1 MQKMTYII
9 RDKNGLHARPAGL
22 IVQAAKGYKSK
33 VSISAGEKSAD
44 CKKLFQVMG
53 LGIKCGDEVTL
64 SAEGEDEE
72 GAVGDIGKT
81 MRDAGL

>member
-33 VSISAGEKSAD
+33 VSISTD

-72 GAVGDIGKT
+72 RAVGDIGKT

>member
-22 IVQAAKGYKSK
+22 IVQAAKGYKS
-33 VSISAGEKSAD
+33 AD

-64 SAEGEDEE
+64 SADGEDEE
-72 GAVGDIGKT
+72 RAVGDIGKT

>member
-53 LGIKCGDEVTL
+53 LGRGRGESGRRHRKNNARRRVIGAEV
-64 SAEGEDEE
+64 
-72 GAVGDIGKT
+72 
-81 MRDAGL
+81 